1 MIVCEVEAPEPDA
14 VDAEDEAE
22 DEEVPLEV
30 AARAPSSDSRSDSPF
45 DEPEADADA
54 DDLVLAAAVWVVVA
68 LWSCHA
74 STPPSESIAATL
86 STVAVLRALA
96 ARGLRRGRGR
106 GGTLV
111 RGAGPRVGEGVCSSM
126 AANLRIV
133 REGRARTG

>member
-45 DEPEADADA
+45 DEPEADA